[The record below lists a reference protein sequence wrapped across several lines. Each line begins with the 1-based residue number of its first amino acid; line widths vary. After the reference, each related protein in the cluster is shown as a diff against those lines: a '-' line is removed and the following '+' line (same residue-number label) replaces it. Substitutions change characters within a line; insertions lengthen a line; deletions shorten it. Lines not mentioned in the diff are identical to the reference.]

1 MLAPPRGSYFAPLG
15 GVPRRAW
22 GVYLGARSPRKAL
35 QGGIGARLGVRQKGC
50 TSARASVRSGAYRR
64 PMPGAPKELLPDIT
78 LDPDD
83 PEAVSYL
90 ERSLASAPVW
100 QMAPRA
106 AEGTIARR
114 DPRLLD
120 FLASARN
127 APLGELEFD
136 VLAWTITR
144 WYQVGRPPTGRL
156 SASFGDLARGLYG
169 KKSGGK
175 QYALI
180 RQALDNLYNVSI
192 DLVVV
197 VGADE
202 HEVWKR
208 TKRRRIVQTL
218 ELRERVDPGEET
230 AENGIELELAS
241 WLVAQLDARTITAL
255 AWHTIRKLTGISKRL
270 AIYLAA
276 HAGDFSPITAH
287 TERFVVELSDQLYD
301 ELGITASRERQRRA
315 TVARAAERI
324 AEHEPR
330 YSRIGVEHNG
340 AVYVL
345 RVERPVG
352 AEVFRLPSSS

>member
-1 MLAPPRGSYFAPLG
+1 MLEAP
-15 GVPRRAW
+15 
-22 GVYLGARSPRKAL
+22 
-35 QGGIGARLGVRQKGC
+35 QQ
-50 TSARASVRSGAYRR
+50 
-64 PMPGAPKELLPDIT
+64 LLPDVV

-90 ERSLASAPVW
+90 ERSLVSTPLW

-106 AEGTIARR
+106 PDGTISRR

-144 WYQVGRPPTGRL
+144 WYQVGRPSDGRL

-180 RQALDNLYNVSI
+180 RQALDNLYNVSL
-192 DLVVV
+192 DLVVI

-202 HEVWKR
+202 QEEWKR
-208 TKRRRIVQTL
+208 TRRRRIVQSL

-241 WLVAQLDARTITAL
+241 WLVEQLDARTITAL
-255 AWHTIRKLTGISKRL
+255 AWHVIRKLTGISKRL

-276 HAGDFSPITAH
+276 HAGDFYPITAH
-287 TERFVVELSDQLYD
+287 TERFVIELKDELYE

-324 AEHEPR
+324 VEHDLR
-330 YSRIGVEHNG
+330 YSRISVEQDG
-340 AVYVL
+340 AAYAL
-345 RVERPVG
+345 RVERPIG
-352 AEVFRLPSSS
+352 AEVLRLPSPA